1 MSEQVSFVQEG
12 VDRFNAAFE
21 RIDEERLRLQK
32 QVQARRKSFGKQI
45 TSGRRDFEKSTRKQV
60 KRLRTELRRYT
71 VVKRAERL
79 QTDARRQIEERVDR
93 LIALLPIAS
102 RTELERID
110 RKLDRIS
117 RKLKDFEQP
126 RRSNGEAR
134 GPI

>member
-1 MSEQVSFVQEG
+1 MSEQVNIVQEG

-21 RIDEERLRLQK
+21 RIDDERLRLQK
-32 QVQARRKSFGKQI
+32 QLQSRRKSFEKQI
-45 TSGRRDFEKSTRKQV
+45 TSGRRDFEKRTRKQV
-60 KRLRTELRRYT
+60 KRLRTELRRYP
-71 VVKRAERL
+71 VVKRVERL
-79 QTDARRQIEERVDR
+79 QADARRQIETGVDR
-93 LIALLPIAS
+93 FLGTFQIAS
-102 RTELERID
+102 KSDLDRID

>member
-32 QVQARRKSFGKQI
+32 QIRVRRKSFEKQI
-45 TSGRRDFEKSTRKQV
+45 TSGRRDFEKRTRKQV
-60 KRLRTELRRYT
+60 KRLRTELRRYPAI
-71 VVKRAERL
+71 KRAERL
-79 QTDARRQIEERVDR
+79 QTDTRRQIEERVDR

-117 RKLKDFEQP
+117 RKLKDIEKP

-134 GPI
+134 GPV

>member
-79 QTDARRQIEERVDR
+79 QADARRQIEERVDR
-93 LIALLPIAS
+93 WLGLLPLATRS
-102 RTELERID
+102 DLERID

-117 RKLKDFEQP
+117 RKLKEIEQP
-126 RRSNGEAR
+126 RRGNGAAR
-134 GPI
+134 SQV

>member
-1 MSEQVSFVQEG
+1 MSEQASLVQDG
-12 VDRFNAAFE
+12 MDRFNAAFE

-32 QVQARRKSFGKQI
+32 QLQTQRKSFEKQI
-45 TSGRRDFEKSTRKQV
+45 TSGRRDFEKRTRKQF
-60 KRLRTELRRYT
+60 KRLRTELRRYPAI
-71 VVKRAERL
+71 KRAERL

-117 RKLKDFEQP
+117 RKLKDIEQP

>member
-32 QVQARRKSFGKQI
+32 QVQARRKSFEKQI
-45 TSGRRDFEKSTRKQV
+45 TSGRRDFEKRTRKQV

-79 QTDARRQIEERVDR
+79 QADARRRIEERVDGF
-93 LIALLPIAS
+93 LGLLSIAS
-102 RTELERID
+102 RSDLERID

-117 RKLKDFEQP
+117 RKLKEIEQP
-126 RRSNGEAR
+126 RRGNGAAR
-134 GPI
+134 SQV

>member
-32 QVQARRKSFGKQI
+32 QVRARRKSFEKQI
-45 TSGRRDFEKSTRKQV
+45 TSGRRDFEKRTRKQV

-79 QTDARRQIEERVDR
+79 QADARRRIEERVDGF
-93 LIALLPIAS
+93 LGLLSIAS
-102 RTELERID
+102 RSDLERID

-117 RKLKDFEQP
+117 RKLKEIEQP
-126 RRSNGEAR
+126 RRGNGAAR
-134 GPI
+134 SQV